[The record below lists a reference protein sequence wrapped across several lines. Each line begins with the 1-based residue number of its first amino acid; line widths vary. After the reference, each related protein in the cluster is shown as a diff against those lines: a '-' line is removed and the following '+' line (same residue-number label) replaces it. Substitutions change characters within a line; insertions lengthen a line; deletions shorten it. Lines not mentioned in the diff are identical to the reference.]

1 MKTRRVFFYFL
12 LLTGLWFR
20 AALASFPAHAPSFS
34 VHESAYGIRL
44 NGGKRENIQSL
55 QIRLVSYAEPGT
67 RFEVQSFFLKKGKP
81 GELPKVDDTVLF
93 EVTNPHAAYEIKAKP
108 IALSGGTKPTKNKSP
123 KNSKSKQAT
132 QVTTGSSA
140 GEVPREGF
148 VVRVLC
154 DGILLKQHCSSHQVQ
169 EFAKDHPEILNQAAA
184 KKSARYLE
192 AKDILLH

>member
-132 QVTTGSSA
+132 QVIKFRNLPRIIPKSSIR
-140 GEVPREGF
+140 PLQKSRPDTL
-148 VVRVLC
+148 R
-154 DGILLKQHCSSHQVQ
+154 LKIFFFTNPLRKMYPNVFIRKC
-169 EFAKDHPEILNQAAA
+169 FKFFGLD
-184 KKSARYLE
+184 
-192 AKDILLH
+192 